1 MTRESWHDGTYSH
14 GWGSSAIVGVSWGLM
29 GVHELTAGWATFLV
43 KPKLGAD
50 WTGLQRIC
58 RRQCTQWR
66 AKSTIGFVSA
76 RPWVVMGGH
85 CEPQKAACWFICTR
99 HSAEHMRLCAHA
111 RLCLV
116 CIGCVDLHVRAR
128 FTATDSLSVM
138 KPRRKNPPCG
148 SLHSN
153 SAHLSHNAHSYAHYN
168 AHPRCNLGHW
178 AQAVS
183 RTSRARYRRS
193 AATSL

>member
-76 RPWVVMGGH
+76 RPWVVTASLRRPLVGS
-85 CEPQKAACWFICTR
+85 
-99 HSAEHMRLCAHA
+99 SAHATVRNTCVCAPMRVCVLCASDA
-111 RLCLV
+111 W
-116 CIGCVDLHVRAR
+116 IY
-128 FTATDSLSVM
+128 M
-138 KPRRKNPPCG
+138 
-148 SLHSN
+148 
-153 SAHLSHNAHSYAHYN
+153 YAH
-168 AHPRCNLGHW
+168 ASQR
-178 AQAVS
+178 
-183 RTSRARYRRS
+183 RTAS
-193 AATSL
+193 AL